1 MIEQMIRPK
10 RFCQLGSPNV
20 VVMKSFNFTS
30 PYHGKC
36 IVHQAR
42 RTVAG
47 NPTLDVVFFKFGV
60 LPFAFV
66 SFLLGCNFEENKP
79 EKGLGNTQRSIKY
92 ARHEKTNAVAP
103 KTNAIYYWKAESE
116 TYTTLWLMCSKKT
129 RHTMY

>member
-1 MIEQMIRPK
+1 MVSALSTRPEELL
-10 RFCQLGSPNV
+10 R
-20 VVMKSFNFTS
+20 
-30 PYHGKC
+30 
-36 IVHQAR
+36 
-42 RTVAG
+42 VAL
-47 NPTLDVVFFKFGV
+47 PLDVVFFKFGV

-103 KTNAIYYWKAESE
+103 KTNAIYCWKAESE
-116 TYTTLWLMCSKKT
+116 KYTTIWLMCSKKM